1 MMLRRNDGGAQDAA
15 EGQGGD
21 EGDQGDQGDRPNARP
36 TPEGEIV
43 TGGEHAR

>member
-1 MMLRRNDGGAQDAA
+1 MMLRRSDGGAEDAA
-15 EGQGGD
+15 EGQ
-21 EGDQGDQGDRPNARP
+21 EGDDGDQGDRPNARP